1 MKFKLFGRLRDDD
14 ESSTGNQGLSG
25 GSLER
30 TVENMFQQGY
40 SEEEIKEELEGRY
53 SEQEINQAV
62 NNTVTSSATDD
73 GGPQAMTAYNSGSE
87 EDAVSPMDE
96 GYNGDTEE
104 SQSRGMEDMQQ
115 GSQDGS
121 QDIPQGQSMGQSQG
135 QQMQQGQMG
144 QSQSGQS
151 QMNQEPIPQ
160 QGQQAQQGLNDYQD
174 QNIDPAMEEL
184 IETIV
189 AEKFNEV
196 ESEFSKIYE
205 EMDIMIDELESLED
219 RVHDL
224 EVRDDE
230 DQQEFVQKVDEMED
244 HIDSYQ
250 SRIGGLEKAFQQVLP
265 SLVENVKDLTSLVQE
280 IKDDKGIETSTTVDQ
295 EDVEDIDMSGW

>member
-53 SEQEINQAV
+53 SEQEISQAV

-73 GGPQAMTAYNSGSE
+73 GGPQAMTAYNSGSDE
-87 EDAVSPMDE
+87 AVSPMDE
-96 GYNGDTEE
+96 GYDGDSEAD
-104 SQSRGMEDMQQ
+104 SQPEGMESMEGMNQDQQ
-115 GSQDGS
+115 NQ
-121 QDIPQGQSMGQSQG
+121 PQGQQ
-135 QQMQQGQMG
+135 QQMQQEQMG
-144 QSQSGQS
+144 QN

-160 QGQQAQQGLNDYQD
+160 QGQPQGQQGLDNYQD

-189 AEKFNEV
+189 AEKFNQV

-295 EDVEDIDMSGW
+295 EDVEDIDMSDW

>member
-1 MKFKLFGRLRDDD
+1 MKFKLFGRLRDDE
-14 ESSTGNQGLSG
+14 ESSTGSQGLSG

-53 SEQEINQAV
+53 SEQEISQAV

-87 EDAVSPMDE
+87 EEAVSPMDE
-96 GYNGDTEE
+96 GYEGDAEE
-104 SQSRGMEDMQQ
+104 EGSQPQGFDDMQQ
-115 GSQDGS
+115 SQP
-121 QDIPQGQSMGQSQG
+121 QNQAQGQQ
-135 QQMQQGQMG
+135 QQMQQGQMD
-144 QSQSGQS
+144 QA

-160 QGQQAQQGLNDYQD
+160 QGQNQGQQQQMGQQ
-174 QNIDPAMEEL
+174 QNIDPAVEEL

-189 AEKFNEV
+189 AEKFNQV
-196 ESEFSKIYE
+196 ENEFSKIYE
-205 EMDIMIDELESLED
+205 EMDIMIDELEGLED

-280 IKDDKGIETSTTVDQ
+280 IKDDKGIETSTTVDKD
-295 EDVEDIDMSGW
+295 DVEDIDMSDW